1 MAKRKKAQSKTLR
14 RWDASEIKVLR
25 QHAGKKTIIQIA
37 RALKRT
43 PTAIRIKASGLRLS
57 LSLR

>member
-14 RWDASEIKVLR
+14 RWDAGDIKVLR
-25 QHAGKKTIIQIA
+25 QHAGKKTIVQIA

-43 PTAIRIKASGLRLS
+43 PAAIRIKASDLQLS
-57 LSLR
+57 LALR